1 MRGRRQNAFTLV
13 ELLVVI
19 VIIGLLLALLTPALS
34 GIYATWQSTRCKINL
49 HHIYQAHGVWRAD
62 HAESLYAKGR
72 GWVIEI
78 LPYLERGDE
87 TLTCPARVPRGG
99 GDEGDEGDEP
109 ESAGVPLSAISFRIW
124 SGANHLYDIPLDAP
138 GISVMPGQQNTG
150 PHWTRY
156 KIEDL
161 SPTGGSGDDNNDI
174 IVEAELYGKYVTQI
188 FFSSQH
194 SGHGYHHAFLVFGE
208 IIFNPNKEDDSTY
221 EVGSSGVRFCDYGMS
236 EGWYEIAGGQ
246 ASRIEGDR
254 FFILDYPKPLADY
267 NGDKTD
273 DDYEMFFIDET
284 RIPDWEAAFGDNAY
298 GLSWEAAQ
306 SLRHFGMAN
315 VLFLDGHVETLPLEP
330 RSDED
335 LTSHKYLRPGPAG
348 SRLWRYSGR

>member
-1 MRGRRQNAFTLV
+1 MRGRRQNGFTLV

-19 VIIGLLLALLTPALS
+19 VILGLLLALLTPALS
-34 GIYATWQSTRCKINL
+34 GIYATWQSTRCKMNL

-62 HAESLYAKGR
+62 HAESLYTKGQE
-72 GWVIEI
+72 WISEI

-87 TLTCPARVPRGG
+87 TLTCPARVARG
-99 GDEGDEGDEP
+99 GDEDEP

-124 SGANHLYDIPLDAP
+124 GHYDIPLDAP
-138 GISVMPGQQNTG
+138 GIRVLPGKQNTG

-156 KIEDL
+156 EIEDL
-161 SPTGGSGDDNNDI
+161 HPLGGPNWDNQDI
-174 IVEAELYGKYVTQI
+174 IVEAEVYDKYVTRI

-208 IIFNPNKEDDSTY
+208 IIFDPNKEDNSSY
-221 EVGSSGVRFCDYGMS
+221 ELGSGVVQVGDYGMS

-246 ASRIEGDR
+246 ASRIEGER

-267 NGDKTD
+267 NGDKID

-284 RIPDWEAAFGDNAY
+284 RIPDWEAAFSDNPY

-315 VLFLDGHVETLPLEP
+315 VLFLDGHIETLPLEP